1 MNKTFLSK
9 SKIVLIL
16 LVLLVQISVVSG
28 LYFTNFIIIDNSI
41 EAKLKLVPVDPRDF
55 FRGDYVVLNYEIS
68 RVKNVYYYGR
78 ELKQGD
84 KVYVNLY
91 QNNYGSKIP
100 ELVFSNISENEPY
113 YNENDPSS
121 LFLKATVKY
130 AYKMPDQAID
140 QYGNS
145 TNGQNNQYS
154 EIALDYG
161 LEQLFIPE
169 GAGKN
174 LSLQNTNSF
183 GIIKIDPKG
192 NSRVDRLEI
201 DGKNWPEAK

>member
-16 LVLLVQISVVSG
+16 IVLLVQISVVSG
-28 LYFTNFIIIDNSI
+28 LYFTNFIVIDNSF

-55 FRGDYVVLNYEIS
+55 FRGDYVILNYEIS
-68 RVKNVYYYGR
+68 LVKNYDYFGPD
-78 ELKQGD
+78 LKQGD

-100 ELVFSNISENEPY
+100 ELVFSYISENEPY
-113 YNENDPSS
+113 FNENDPSS
-121 LFLKATVKY
+121 FFLKATVKY
-130 AYKMPDQAID
+130 AYKMPEQNQSFDQF
-140 QYGNS
+140 GVNS
-145 TNGQNNQYS
+145 GSNNQYS
-154 EIALDYG
+154 EIGLDYG

-169 GAGKN
+169 GSGRN
-174 LSLQNTNSF
+174 LSLENKSSF

-192 NSRVDRLEI
+192 NARVDRLEI
-201 DGKNWPEAK
+201 DGKIWP

>member
-1 MNKTFLSK
+1 MNKNFLSK

-16 LVLLVQISVVSG
+16 LVLLAQISVVSG
-28 LYFTNFIIIDNSI
+28 LYFTNFIIIDNSV

-55 FRGDYVVLNYEIS
+55 FRGDYVILNYEIS
-68 RVKNVYYYGR
+68 LLKNAYYYGPA
-78 ELKQGD
+78 LKQGD

-100 ELVFSNISENEPY
+100 ELVFSNISETEPY
-113 YNENDPSS
+113 YNESDPSS
-121 LFLKATVKY
+121 FFLKATVNY
-130 AYKMPDQAID
+130 AYKMPDQAVD
-140 QYGNS
+140 QYGNN
-145 TNGQNNQYS
+145 NGLSNQYS
-154 EIALDYG
+154 QVSLNYG

-169 GAGKN
+169 GSGKN

-192 NSRVDRLEI
+192 NARVDRLEI
-201 DGKNWPEAK
+201 DGKMWPEGK